1 MTFSRLYTA
10 LLCHERSQTA
20 SHTFTYK
27 VPVFVF
33 DLAELE
39 HSRLDNVLFAHH
51 PVHGV
56 STRLTPRR
64 RRLLSIHESD
74 YLYSGPQPLRPKL
87 ARALRAGNID
97 PELAWQ
103 RVWLVTSA
111 RFAGRVFNPVS
122 FWIMTA
128 STEPTSC
135 LAVVV
140 EVNNTFGEKHLYV
153 LGNDKPQ
160 PFPAR
165 FSAPKAFH
173 VSPFNDM
180 QGEYTFVFGDPELG
194 LNICI
199 DLLHRGRR
207 VLQARLCN
215 EDSGRPVSSSA
226 LAAFLLH
233 PNRILTY
240 PRILRQAASL
250 YFRRRL
256 PVHRKP
262 EPSSPM
268 TIRTASSGRPGW
280 FVRLIRRSLGR
291 VLGNIRFGRLR
302 LTHPEG
308 TEEIFEGTQDGPD
321 VQMQV
326 KDNRLYPRLALSG
339 DIGFGEAYTEGWWE
353 TADLTGV
360 IRFFILNRE
369 QIRLSQSL
377 NIPDKLVA
385 LAGQVRRLGGRR
397 NTRPG
402 ARDNILAHYD
412 LGDTLFA
419 TFLDP
424 SMAYSCAWFEQ
435 PHVSLAEAQKA
446 KFRRIAERLD
456 LGPSDRVLEIGCGWG
471 GFALFA
477 ARFYGCRVDG
487 ITISDN
493 QFAFAQNAAREQGLT
508 HLVSFYR
515 MDYRDIVGRYDKIV
529 SIEMFEAV
537 GHAYHCSF
545 FAALDR
551 LLAPGGVVFLQFIA
565 IHDQRYTAY
574 LREGDW
580 IRKHIF
586 PGGLLPSL
594 TRTLEAMRDASG
606 FTVRWVDAIGP
617 HYARTLQLWQ
627 ANFLACRGEL
637 EALGYDAPFQ
647 RTWSLYFAYCEAG
660 FATRVIDDYQ
670 MLLARPEGTIP
681 ASGALAPKNEKRNL
695 FEKKSP
701 TMDPL

>member
-10 LLCHERSQTA
+10 LLRHERSTTA
-20 SHTFTYK
+20 SHAFTYK

-33 DLAELE
+33 DLAELD
-39 HSRLDNVLFAHH
+39 HDRLENVLFARHRASGKAQRCSRARH
-51 PVHGV
+51 
-56 STRLTPRR
+56 
-64 RRLLSIHESD
+64 RLLSVEESD
-74 YLYSGPQPLRPKL
+74 YLYPGPQSLRTKL
-87 ARALRAGNID
+87 ARALSAGGLE

-111 RFAGRVFNPVS
+111 RFCGRIFNPVN
-122 FWIMTA
+122 FWIITGGA
-128 STEPTSC
+128 RPASC

-153 LGNDKPQ
+153 LGDGAEQ

-165 FSAPKAFH
+165 FSAPKRFH

-180 QGEYTFVFGDPELG
+180 QGDYVFLIGDPEWG
-194 LNICI
+194 VDICI
-199 DLLHRGRR
+199 DLQRDERR
-207 VLQARLCN
+207 VLQARLWS
-215 EDSGRPVSSSA
+215 EARGRPVRSLP

-233 PNRILTY
+233 PHRVLTY

-268 TIRTASSGRPGW
+268 TIRTASRGRPDLMA
-280 FVRLIRRSLGR
+280 RLMRRILSL
-291 VLGNIRFGRLR
+291 VLRNIRFGRLH
-302 LTHPEG
+302 LIHPDQ
-308 TEEIFEGTQDGPD
+308 TEERFEGSQQGPD
-321 VQMQV
+321 VCLRV
-326 KDNRLYPRLALSG
+326 TDNRFYRRLAASA

-353 TADLTGV
+353 TSELTEV

-369 QIRLSQSL
+369 QIRLSQTL
-377 NIPDKLVA
+377 HLPDRLVA
-385 LAGQVRRLGGRR
+385 FAGKLRRLGGRR
-397 NTRPG
+397 NTRSG

-424 SMAYSCAWFEQ
+424 SMAYSCAWFER
-435 PHVSLAEAQKA
+435 PDFSLSEAQEA
-446 KFRRIAERLD
+446 KYRRVCERLE
-456 LGPSDRVLEIGCGWG
+456 LKPGDRVLEIGCGWG

-477 ARFYGCRVDG
+477 ARHYGCRVDG
-487 ITISDN
+487 VTISDN
-493 QFAFAQNAAREQGLT
+493 QYSFACNAARDLGLT
-508 HLVSFYR
+508 HLVAFYR
-515 MDYRDIVGRYDKIV
+515 MDYRDIENRYDKIV

-537 GHAYHCSF
+537 GHAYHKAF

-551 LLAPGGVVFLQFIA
+551 LLVPEGQVFLQFIA
-565 IHDQRYTAY
+565 IYDQRYEAY

-594 TRTLEAMRDASG
+594 ARTLEAMRDASG
-606 FTVRWVDAIGP
+606 FTVRWLDAIGP
-617 HYARTLQLWQ
+617 HYARTLHLWRD
-627 ANFLACRGEL
+627 NFLACSDKL
-637 EALGYDAPFQ
+637 EALGYDAVFR
-647 RTWSLYFAYCEAG
+647 RTWALYFAYCEAG

-670 MLLARPEGTIP
+670 MLLARPEGT
-681 ASGALAPKNEKRNL
+681 APKSR
-695 FEKKSP
+695 
-701 TMDPL
+701 